1 MEEPVTYS
9 VPSGLVRAY
18 RGRNLVVRAHDPSE
32 VIRDIPPDEPAD
44 ISYVQLLSVGPEVDD
59 LVHWG
64 VGIPVDVVMR
74 NPLSE
79 FMQLYR
85 YAKLLENHPVRIT
98 VPVVPGFGSAVKM
111 ALALHFAVKL
121 EVTRQPGPDL
131 IDELHDVLNLYL
143 YRPTVSQPVEFFH
156 SLLLTFYRWELASL
170 WEIQE
175 EDPAHFR
182 YVTDDGQEVAPRHAR
197 RGGAACDVVTEA
209 GTVEYRRELLAEGG
223 ECVDCEYFAHCGGY
237 FKWPERGYDC
247 ADIRTLFGAL
257 SQAAGELH
265 GDVEAYAATRGEAR
279 A

>member
-85 YAKLLENHPVRIT
+85 SEERRVGKECR
-98 VPVVPGFGSAVKM
+98 S
-111 ALALHFAVKL
+111 
-121 EVTRQPGPDL
+121 
-131 IDELHDVLNLYL
+131 
-143 YRPTVSQPVEFFH
+143 
-156 SLLLTFYRWELASL
+156 RW
-170 WEIQE
+170 
-175 EDPAHFR
+175 
-182 YVTDDGQEVAPRHAR
+182 
-197 RGGAACDVVTEA
+197 
-209 GTVEYRRELLAEGG
+209 
-223 ECVDCEYFAHCGGY
+223 
-237 FKWPERGYDC
+237 
-247 ADIRTLFGAL
+247 
-257 SQAAGELH
+257 
-265 GDVEAYAATRGEAR
+265 
-279 A
+279 